1 MLQLNCEKRRSEK
14 IKNTIEK
21 LNYNKLRKMSQSSD
35 KLQRVEEQLDET
47 QQIMHKNID
56 GMQKNVAVGEELAK
70 ETDALVAHSK
80 DFRDSSKRLK
90 QSMWW
95 KNMKIWLIIGA
106 VALIILIIIIIII
119 VASLPEE
126 EQQQ

>member
-1 MLQLNCEKRRSEK
+1 MAQN
-14 IKNTIEK
+14 
-21 LNYNKLRKMSQSSD
+21 SD
-35 KLQRVEEQLDET
+35 KLKRVEEHLDET
-47 QQIMHKNID
+47 QQIMYKNID

-70 ETDALVAHSK
+70 ETDALVQHSK
-80 DFRDSSKRLK
+80 DFVDSSKRLK
-90 QSMWW
+90 RSMWW